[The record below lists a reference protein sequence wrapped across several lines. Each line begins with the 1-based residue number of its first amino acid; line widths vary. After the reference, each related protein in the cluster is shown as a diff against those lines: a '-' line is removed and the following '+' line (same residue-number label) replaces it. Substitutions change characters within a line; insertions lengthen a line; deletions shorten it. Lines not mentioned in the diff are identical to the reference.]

1 MPDSRLETTEIATRL
16 RDHLRTLLPTAEISS
31 ADTALPLP
39 PLLLLQTKHNVAG
52 FALPNGNWRAD
63 FDALYAEFK
72 ELCARRQ
79 PDWEQLDVNF
89 VFCLP
94 HPDND
99 FDAFSSKV
107 ETDVYF
113 CRKFVVPVDRDLPQA
128 LARLPFLPLD
138 PLEGAG
144 LRPDSA
150 QVFLQRHGVSSLLAR
165 YLVLPHHRGPGEIV
179 NDCLAQQLGDP
190 VVSPALPRIGTLSA
204 DRSLEPIRIQRI
216 EIENFRAYRTL
227 RVFDIASDV
236 TVLYG
241 PNGFGKTS
249 LFDAIDFAVTG
260 SIGRLNALTDNQFM
274 KVAPHLDSAPDK
286 SVVTLT
292 GGNSDTTLRVQ
303 RSVAAPNAATL
314 NGERKDRKT
323 ILAALTGTASPGS
336 ERIDHLVRLFRAT
349 HQFNQEVQELT
360 RDFQEDCRLSADI
373 VSRMLAFEDYN
384 NAVKKAGEVHAH
396 LAQRIAAR
404 DAIIAEA
411 ETQAA
416 SDREEVRRLSQP
428 NQIDGSAS
436 TLGTAIANVRQ
447 RLVALGLT
455 ADEDPVNTAVIRS
468 WRAAVVARHAEHL
481 TRAQRLTEISKDLVG
496 LPESRRLL
504 ETRSDL
510 LAAKERELTA
520 AETRRVETEL
530 ASRGA
535 DQSLA
540 GQIEKLKEFTT
551 RKELLEWI
559 CRSKPRYTE
568 ALTEERRLVDELEVI
583 ASVLREQRAAEEKL
597 AVDFQAAEADSIQ
610 RAARAAFLQQ
620 QLKLLSSVLE
630 TYPRYIEQRSRLEAL
645 ENESRTSEQALTDLQ
660 QPLRELTEEQ
670 GNLTA
675 EQKRLDTQIKQVEAQ
690 QSDLKRL
697 LSDLAGHIH
706 SGVCPVCAANYGA
719 KESLLQRI
727 QAHENADV
735 ASESQQ
741 QLQQVREKLAAT
753 TQRLAELASKRFSA
767 EQRLVVLRT
776 EKTQI
781 EVALTEF
788 RSSLDSMGLT
798 PDSAPGDFVDEIRGR
813 ITAVSLEI
821 SQHEAS
827 VSEKQKLRD
836 ALRDSLAA
844 VRQSSRQKQ
853 FEHDEKTKT
862 LTGVRTELVRM
873 RADPR
878 LGQTTLDIDDDQL
891 SAEKS
896 LTAEH
901 LGRTTESIKSAEL
914 SATQRKTEMNAAREA
929 VVSLRAEVSNL
940 RSQIAAGKKWIAEL
954 QARLEAQNLALTLT
968 PDQLAE
974 LVKEESRQEAD
985 LALLGDSTNNLEI
998 AFDAATTAA
1007 ALSRMNENIHAAE
1020 KRNADAER
1028 DRRELKP
1035 WEEFFSELCS
1045 LLSAQQDMAI
1055 ANFTREYGPRAS
1067 VIQRRLRSV
1076 YGFDDITLSPDG
1088 SDIVVRATRRGETL
1102 RPIDYFSQSQ
1112 QQSLMLALFLTACSS
1127 QTWSNFCPVL
1137 LDDPVTHFD
1146 DLNTY
1151 AFLDLLVGLLDAG
1164 SGPRQFILSTCDD
1177 RVFQLARQKFR
1188 HLGSRAA
1195 FYAFLSCGED
1205 GPQIESLATA

>member
-1 MPDSRLETTEIATRL
+1 MPDSLIEATEIATRL
-16 RDHLRTLLPTAEISS
+16 REHLRTLLPTAEISS
-31 ADTALPLP
+31 ADTTLPLP
-39 PLLLLQTKHNVAG
+39 PLLLLQTKHNVAA

-72 ELCARRQ
+72 DLCTRRQ
-79 PDWEQLDVNF
+79 RDWEQLDVNF

-94 HPDND
+94 HPDDD
-99 FDAFSSKV
+99 FDAFSSLV

-113 CRKFVVPVDRDLPQA
+113 CRKFVVPLDGDLPQA

-138 PLEGAG
+138 PLQGGG

-150 QVFLQRHGVSSLLAR
+150 QIFLQRHGVSSLLAR
-165 YLVLPHHRGPGEIV
+165 YLVLPHHRGPEEIV

-190 VVSPALPRIGTLSA
+190 VVSPARPRIGMLAA
-204 DRSLEPIRIQRI
+204 DRSEEPIRIQRI
-216 EIENFRAYRTL
+216 GIENFRAYRTL

-260 SIGRLNALTDNQFM
+260 SIGRLNALTENQFM
-274 KVAPHLDSAPDK
+274 KAAPHLDSTPDE

-292 GGNSDTTLRVQ
+292 AGNTRTTLRVE
-303 RSVAAPNAATL
+303 RSVGAPNAATL
-314 NGERKDRKT
+314 NGERKDRKG
-323 ILAALTGTASPGS
+323 ILAALTGTPSPGS

-360 RDFQEDCRLSADI
+360 RDFQQDCRLSADI

-384 NAVKKAGEVHAH
+384 NAVGKAKNVHAH
-396 LAQRIAAR
+396 LVQRIAAR

-416 SDREEVRRLSQP
+416 SDREEIHRLSQP
-428 NQIDGSAS
+428 TQIDGSAS
-436 TLGTAIANVRQ
+436 TLQAAIANVRE
-447 RLVALGLT
+447 RLAALGLT
-455 ADEDPVNTAVIRS
+455 ADEDPVNTAVIRA
-468 WRAAVVARHAEHL
+468 WRAAVATRHAEHL
-481 TRAQRLTEISKDLVG
+481 TKAQRLTEISKNLVA
-496 LPESRRLL
+496 LPESRQLL
-504 ETRSDL
+504 QTRSDA
-510 LAAKERELTA
+510 LAGTERELA
-520 AETRRVETEL
+520 GAETRRVEAEL
-530 ASRGA
+530 ASRRA

-551 RKELLEWI
+551 RKQLLEWI
-559 CRSKPRYTE
+559 RSTKPRYIE
-568 ALTEERRLVDELEVI
+568 ALTQERKLAAELEVI
-583 ASVLREQRAAEEKL
+583 AGELRDQRNREEKL
-597 AVDFQAAEADSIQ
+597 AVDFQAAEADFIQ
-610 RAARAAFLQQ
+610 RAARAASLQQ
-620 QLKLLSSVLE
+620 QLNLLTSVLE
-630 TYPRYIEQRSRLEAL
+630 THPRYIEQSSRHKAL
-645 ENESRTSEQALTDLQ
+645 QNENRTSEQVLTDLQ
-660 QPLRELTEEQ
+660 PLLRELTQDQSNLSAEE
-670 GNLTA
+670 
-675 EQKRLDTQIKQVEAQ
+675 KRLNIQIKQVAAQ

-697 LSDLAGHIH
+697 LTDLAGHIH
-706 SGVCPVCAANYGA
+706 SGICPICAADYGA
-719 KESLLQRI
+719 KENLLQRI
-727 QAHENADV
+727 HTHANADV

-741 QLQQVREKLAAT
+741 QLQQVREKLAGI
-753 TQRLAELASKRFSA
+753 TQRLAELAAKKLSA
-767 EQRLVVLRT
+767 EQRLILLRA
-776 EKTQI
+776 EQSHI
-781 EVALTEF
+781 EDALTTSRNSIEA
-788 RSSLDSMGLT
+788 LGLIPDST
-798 PDSAPGDFVDEIRGR
+798 PDDFMDEVKRR
-813 ITAVSLEI
+813 ITAVSHEI
-821 SQHEAS
+821 SQHDAS
-827 VSEKQKLRD
+827 VSEKQKFLGT
-836 ALRDSLAA
+836 LRDSLAA
-844 VRQSSRQKQ
+844 NRQSSRQKQ
-853 FEHDEKTKT
+853 FERDEKTKT
-862 LTGVRTELVRM
+862 LTGLRAELVRM
-873 RADPR
+873 RSDPR

-891 SAEKS
+891 TAAES

-901 LGRTTESIKSAEL
+901 IERTTESIKSAEPI
-914 SATQRKTEMNAAREA
+914 ATQRKTEMNAAREA
-929 VVSLRAEVSNL
+929 VILLRPEVNHL
-940 RSQIAAGKKWIAEL
+940 RSQIAAGKQWIAEL
-954 QARLEAQNLALTLT
+954 EARLEAQNLAPTLT

-985 LALLGDSTNNLEI
+985 LALLGDSANNLEI

-1020 KRNADAER
+1020 KRKADAER
-1028 DRRELKP
+1028 DRGQLRP

-1055 ANFTREYGPRAS
+1055 ADFTREYGPRAS

-1151 AFLDLLVGLLDAG
+1151 AFLDLLVGLLDAE

-1195 FYAFLSCGED
+1195 FYAFLACGED
-1205 GPQIESLATA
+1205 GPEIESVSTS